1 MATGSEPVK
10 FTNLTQI
17 GLKSKITFPLIT
29 HLPTSTRYSCFL
41 FRLTRLSTRRF
52 FSNFSL
58 RETKEERWIQQSLS
72 QSETA
77 VALADASLFR
87 LINSTRL
94 FE

>member
-41 FRLTRLSTRRF
+41 FLCVVS
-52 FSNFSL
+52 SNFSL
-58 RETKEERWIQQSLS
+58 RETKKGRWIQQFLLS
-72 QSETA
+72 QSETV
-77 VALADASLFR
+77 VALVDASLFR
-87 LINSTRL
+87 LINSTDYSSKR
-94 FE
+94 F

>member
-29 HLPTSTRYSCFL
+29 HLPTSTRYSYFRGFL
-41 FRLTRLSTRRF
+41 RVVS
-52 FSNFSL
+52 SNFSL
-58 RETKEERWIQQSLS
+58 RETKKVRWIQQFLS

-77 VALADASLFR
+77 VALVDASLFR
-87 LINSTRL
+87 SINSTDYSSKR
-94 FE
+94 F